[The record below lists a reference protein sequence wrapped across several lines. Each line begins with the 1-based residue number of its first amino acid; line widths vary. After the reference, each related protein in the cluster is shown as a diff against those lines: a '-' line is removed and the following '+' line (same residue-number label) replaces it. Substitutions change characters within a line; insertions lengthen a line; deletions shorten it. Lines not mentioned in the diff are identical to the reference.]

1 MRIPVLKG
9 TIKRRLL
16 VNFRADP
23 GAIQRLLPTPF
34 RPKLHQGHA
43 IAGICLIRLERIRPA
58 AFPAAMGFWSENA
71 AHRIAVEWT
80 DGSGVAREGVFIP
93 RRDTGSRL
101 NSLAGGRLFPG
112 EHHHARF
119 TVVDDSRHI
128 DLAMSSDDGQVS
140 VQVSGDVSDTLP
152 ASSCFD
158 SLAEA
163 SAFFEG
169 GCLGYSVTG
178 DDTRL
183 DGLLLRTLEWHVHA
197 LAVSSVRSSYF
208 DDRTRFPAG
217 AIEFDHALI
226 MRDILHEWHQAEDLY
241 TLPQSAGPVSSP

>member
-16 VNFRADP
+16 VNFRVDP
-23 GAIQRLLPTPF
+23 GAIQRLLPSPF
-34 RPKLHQGHA
+34 RPKLHRDHA
-43 IAGICLIRLERIRPA
+43 IAGICLIRLEDIRPA
-58 AFPAAMGFWSENA
+58 GLPAVIGFSSENA

-80 DGSGVAREGVFIP
+80 DAFGAPREGVFIP

-119 TVVDDSRHI
+119 TV
-128 DLAMSSDDGQVS
+128 ADDGQHVELAMEADDRQVS
-140 VQVSGDVSDTLP
+140 VRVVGSTCGRLP
-152 ASSCFD
+152 LSSCFD
-158 SLAEA
+158 SLLEA

-178 DDTRL
+178 DETRL
-183 DGLLLRTLEWHVHA
+183 DGLLLRTLEWRVQA
-197 LAVSSVRSSYF
+197 LAVTTAYSSYF
-208 DDRTRFPAG
+208 DDRTRFPSGTA
-217 AIEFDHALI
+217 EFDHALV
-226 MRDILHEWHQAEDLY
+226 MRDIVHEWHQAEDLY
-241 TLPQSAGPVSSP
+241 AIPQTA